1 VEAFNSD
8 VPEEYYKG
16 LVMISL
22 IWFVWVAHQFVI
34 LILLLNFL
42 IAIVSQSYENVMQQT
57 DFFIYN

>member
-1 VEAFNSD
+1 
-8 VPEEYYKG
+8 
-16 LVMISL
+16 MISL